1 MSQTRLSFSW
11 SLLAA
16 SACLAFASP
25 APAPAQDIPPGGL
38 EPSNVFIS
46 PCGKAYR
53 AKPGEPYPVV
63 QWFKAADT
71 NGDGKIDHA
80 EFMADTLAYFKYLDR
95 NGDGVI
101 GPQEIALYEQRIVP
115 EVLGYRVLVDGVGP
129 AEPRARLW
137 YVQGMP
143 GGMGGMGG
151 GMGGGGMGR
160 GGMGGVDPGG
170 GGSDPDVSGRARPYD
185 ASGQGASPFSFFD
198 EPEPVTAAD
207 LDFLGIITKTN
218 FLKLGEVHF
227 KTLDRDDVGYLTLA
241 SLPKTPMQ
249 RRLEQHG
256 RRGHRGA

>member
-1 MSQTRLSFSW
+1 MSRTRLVSSW
-11 SLLAA
+11 LLLAA
-16 SACLAFASP
+16 SAWLALAPAAS
-25 APAPAQDIPPGGL
+25 APAQDIPPGGL

-71 NGDGKIDHA
+71 NGDGRIDHA
-80 EFMADTLAYFKYLDR
+80 EFIADALAYFKYLDR

-115 EVLGYRVLVDGVGP
+115 EVLGYRVLVNGLTQG
-129 AEPRARLW
+129 EPRARLW
-137 YVQGMP
+137 LVQGMP

-151 GMGGGGMGR
+151 GGMGGR

-170 GGSDPDVSGRARPYD
+170 GGGEVPDLSGKARPYD

-198 EPEPVTAAD
+198 EPEPITAAD

-218 FLKLGEVHF
+218 FLKLAEVHF